1 MEKKP
6 IVLSGIRATGHLHL
20 GNYYGALRNFVE
32 MQNDYDCRYFIA
44 DYHSLTTAPDPTAL
58 NANIRSILAEYL
70 AAGMDPE
77 KCMVYVQSD
86 VPETCEFY
94 TLLNMHAYLG
104 ELEKTVAFKDK
115 ARKNPNNVNAG
126 LLTYPVLMAAD
137 ILQHKAHYVP
147 VGKDQLQHLE
157 MARNFAVRF
166 NHYYKVDFLVEP
178 HPYEA
183 KGEPIK
189 IPGLDGSGKMGKSE
203 GNCIYINDD
212 DKTVIKKFKKA
223 VTDMTPTE
231 PNSEMNE
238 PIKNLFYF
246 LKLTSTQ
253 EIYDQYLAAWNDC
266 SIRYGDLKK
275 ALADHIVAL
284 TTPIRE
290 RIIDIKN
297 DDAYLARVLRQ
308 GAEQARERASATLRD
323 VREIMGI
330 TPFWK

>member
-1 MEKKP
+1 MADKKP
-6 IVLSGIRATGHLHL
+6 IVLSGIRSTGHLHL

-44 DYHSLTTAPDPTAL
+44 DYHSLTTQPDPSML
-58 NANIRSILAEYL
+58 NPNVRSILAEYL
-70 AAGMDPE
+70 AAGMDPD
-77 KCMVYVQSD
+77 KCIIYIQSD

-104 ELEKTVAFKDK
+104 ELEKTVSFKDK
-115 ARKNPNNVNAG
+115 ARKQPNNVNAG

-137 ILQHKAHYVP
+137 ILQHKANFVP

-157 MARNFAVRF
+157 MARNFAQRF
-166 NHYYKVDFLVEP
+166 NHFYNCECMVMPEPYK
-178 HPYEA
+178 A

-223 VTDMTPTE
+223 VTDMTPAE
-231 PNSEMNE
+231 PNSEMSE

-246 LKLTSTQ
+246 LKLVSTP

-266 SIRYGDLKK
+266 SIRYGDLKMQIANDVLK
-275 ALADHIVAL
+275 VTA
-284 TTPIRE
+284 PIRE
-290 RIIDIKN
+290 RYEQIYADT
-297 DDAYLARVLRQ
+297 DYLNKVAEQ
-308 GAEQARERASATLRD
+308 GAEKARAE
-323 VREIMGI
+323 VRKNLNEMRQFMG
-330 TPFWK
+330 FRKF

>member
-203 GNCIYINDD
+203 G
-212 DKTVIKKFKKA
+212 
-223 VTDMTPTE
+223 
-231 PNSEMNE
+231 
-238 PIKNLFYF
+238 
-246 LKLTSTQ
+246 
-253 EIYDQYLAAWNDC
+253 
-266 SIRYGDLKK
+266 G
-275 ALADHIVAL
+275 
-284 TTPIRE
+284 
-290 RIIDIKN
+290 
-297 DDAYLARVLRQ
+297 
-308 GAEQARERASATLRD
+308 
-323 VREIMGI
+323 
-330 TPFWK
+330 